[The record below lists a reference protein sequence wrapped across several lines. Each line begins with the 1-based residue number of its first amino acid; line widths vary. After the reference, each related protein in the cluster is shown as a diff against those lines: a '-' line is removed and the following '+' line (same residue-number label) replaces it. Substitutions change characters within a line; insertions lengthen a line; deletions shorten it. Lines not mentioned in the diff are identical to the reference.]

1 MAESEEALKNLLMRM
16 KEKSEKLGLQ
26 GNIKKAK
33 IMAIW
38 FHHFMANRS
47 GKYRSSDRF
56 YLGGSKM
63 TEDNDYSNEIQ
74 RHMLL
79 GRKAMMNI
87 DSMLKSKD
95 HFTDKGPYIQSYV

>member
-1 MAESEEALKNLLMRM
+1 MKNLAYKAIL
-16 KEKSEKLGLQ
+16 KKLRLWQSGSITSWQ
-26 GNIKKAK
+26 IEVENIEAVTDF
-33 IMAIW
+33 I
-38 FHHFMANRS
+38 
-47 GKYRSSDRF
+47 
-56 YLGGSKM
+56 LGGSKM